1 MPMGKP
7 LKRIADLA
15 AHGPQWEIVSTDPT
29 IEIITARLKVPRGWL
44 YIIECKDAYKTV
56 TFVKDCQE

>member
-7 LKRIADLA
+7 LKRIADLT

-29 IEIITARLKVPRGWL
+29 LEIITARLKIQQGGWL
-44 YIIECKDAYKTV
+44 YIIECKDAYKIV
-56 TFVKDCQE
+56 TFVTDR